1 MRVVIC
7 TFLLFSMIG
16 QVSVGVKI
24 PEVDLNLSQSEY
36 AISFLPLKKGEVA
49 VLHLPT
55 GEEYL
60 INTGPLSQLE
70 ELIYY
75 VNQLKIKGI
84 EGIILTEESEIHKD
98 TILKLKK
105 KYSIKQIIAGA
116 SFSGEL
122 GGELSG
128 TEILTEG
135 ETYPLSK
142 ELSLEV
148 VHEGNEKQEG
158 LDFSLTFFQHRF
170 LWLSSQSRHA
180 EDVFM
185 SKPLKNVNIVKIP
198 LHSKTECISAPLIKH
213 IDPQT
218 ALLYRSKE
226 KLLNGD
232 LLEAINEAWI
242 DLYLT
247 GQHGLISIKFNRSN
261 YEVITFDQYD
271 AAFHAQ
277 EGQDD
282 PAVSFKI
289 VKGKE

>member
-1 MRVVIC
+1 MRIIIC
-7 TFLLFSMIG
+7 TLLLFSMIG
-16 QVSVGVKI
+16 QVCFGVKV

-60 INTGPLSQLE
+60 INTGPLSQIE

-75 VNQLKIKGI
+75 VNQLNIKGI
-84 EGIILTEESEIHKD
+84 EGIILTEETEIYTD
-98 TILKLKK
+98 TLLKLKK
-105 KYSIKQIIAGA
+105 IYSIKQIIAGS
-116 SFSGEL
+116 SFSGNL
-122 GGELSG
+122 TGGVNDVHSLK
-128 TEILTEG
+128 EG
-135 ETYPLSK
+135 QTYPLSR

-148 VHEGNEKQEG
+148 IHEGNEKQEG

-170 LWLSSQSRHA
+170 LWLSSQSKHA
-180 EDVFM
+180 EDIFM
-185 SKPLKNVNIVKIP
+185 SKPLENVNIVKIP
-198 LHSKTECISAPLIKH
+198 LHSKTECISDPLIKH

-261 YEVITFDQYD
+261 YEVITFDQ
-271 AAFHAQ
+271 
-277 EGQDD
+277 
-282 PAVSFKI
+282 
-289 VKGKE
+289 

>member
-1 MRVVIC
+1 MRVIIC
-7 TFLLFSMIG
+7 TLLLFSMIG
-16 QVSVGVKI
+16 QVSFGVKV

-49 VLHLPT
+49 VLHVPA
-55 GEEYL
+55 GKDYL
-60 INTGPLSQLE
+60 INTGPPSQIE

-75 VNQLKIKGI
+75 VNQLHIKRI
-84 EGIILTEESEIHKD
+84 EGIILTEKAEIYID
-98 TILKLKK
+98 TIKELRKG
-105 KYSIKQIIAGA
+105 YSIKQIITGA
-116 SFSGEL
+116 SFSGKL
-122 GGELSG
+122 ASTVKGVQS
-128 TEILTEG
+128 LTEG
-135 ETYPLSK
+135 ETYPISRDLSM
-142 ELSLEV
+142 EV

-198 LHSKTECISAPLIKH
+198 VHSKTECISDPLIKH

-271 AAFHAQ
+271 VAFHA
-277 EGQDD
+277 
-282 PAVSFKI
+282 
-289 VKGKE
+289 

>member
-7 TFLLFSMIG
+7 TLLLFSMIG
-16 QVSVGVKI
+16 QVSFGVKV

-49 VLHLPT
+49 VLHVPA
-55 GEEYL
+55 GKDYL
-60 INTGPLSQLE
+60 INTGPLSQIE

-75 VNQLKIKGI
+75 VNQLHIKRI
-84 EGIILTEESEIHKD
+84 EGIILTEKAEIYID
-98 TILKLKK
+98 TIKELRKG
-105 KYSIKQIIAGA
+105 YSIKQIITGA
-116 SFSGEL
+116 SFSGKL
-122 GGELSG
+122 AG
-128 TEILTEG
+128 TLKGVQSLTEG
-135 ETYPLSK
+135 ETYPISRDLSM
-142 ELSLEV
+142 EV

-198 LHSKTECISAPLIKH
+198 LHSKTECISDPLIKH

-271 AAFHAQ
+271 VAFHA
-277 EGQDD
+277 
-282 PAVSFKI
+282 
-289 VKGKE
+289 